1 MNRGEYAMAMLLTG
15 IVMGLALF
23 YGLRQFLAL
32 GRVRLL
38 TDISDEERQY
48 LRRQT
53 WIRLLGCLFM
63 LALGTMLAGAYVSG
77 LERKA
82 NELGEH
88 MEKQQAE
95 GKEVVLDGEQLAFRE
110 FYRWYWL
117 GVLALL
123 LAILILAG
131 LDILT
136 IRRFRKR
143 QMQQISSDRK
153 AMLQEELARIRHQ
166 RNGHATPMSDEPKTP

>member
-1 MNRGEYAMAMLLTG
+1 MRSSEYALAALLTG

-23 YGLRQFLAL
+23 YGFRQFIAL
-32 GRVRLL
+32 GRIRLL
-38 TDISDEERQY
+38 TDITDDERSY

-77 LERKA
+77 LEKRA
-82 NELGEH
+82 GE
-88 MEKQQAE
+88 MGEEIEQQVKDGKQP
-95 GKEVVLDGEQLAFRE
+95 VLDSEQESFRQ

-123 LAILILAG
+123 LGLLLLAG
-131 LDILT
+131 ADLWT
-136 IRRFRKR
+136 IRRFRNR
-143 QMQQISSDRK
+143 QMRQIHDDRK
-153 AMLQEELARIRHQ
+153 AMLEEELARIRHR
-166 RNGHATPMSDEPKTP
+166 RNGHVAPSSDDN